1 MLKARLSAAKRAMS
15 GDGSDAGVTAGPSG
29 EATPPTAATVT
40 AAAAPAQAT
49 AAAPAVRGDGGTP
62 GARGRPAL
70 FKTAAESSAGLL
82 PPAPVT
88 APARQP

>member
-1 MLKARLSAAKRAMS
+1 
-15 GDGSDAGVTAGPSG
+15 
-29 EATPPTAATVT
+29 
-40 AAAAPAQAT
+40 
-49 AAAPAVRGDGGTP
+49 
-62 GARGRPAL
+62 L